1 MEITMCYRLS
11 IAAAA
16 ALMLGGVGATAA
28 ELPTYEVMGFP
39 ITPHQL
45 VALGPADAEQ
55 GLPASTL
62 TKAGMPASP
71 HQIAV
76 LTPRQTADC
85 QQRRASSYRAG
96 PALPGCRD
104 RASALAPRGVWP
116 PMGRRAAKLEPFRF
130 WNQSQGLFLFMR
142 FFARTGIWPRI
153 TRHASFGKRFT

>member
-16 ALMLGGVGATAA
+16 ALMMGGVGATAA

-45 VALGPADAEQ
+45 VALGPADAQQ

-76 LTPRQTADC
+76 LTPRQRVIDEQIANSGG
-85 QQRRASSYRAG
+85 RATAG
-96 PALPGCRD
+96 PARLSPVV
-104 RASALAPRGVWP
+104 AI
-116 PMGRRAAKLEPFRF
+116 EP
-130 WNQSQGLFLFMR
+130 
-142 FFARTGIWPRI
+142 AR
-153 TRHASFGKRFT
+153 

>member
-16 ALMLGGVGATAA
+16 ALMLAGVAATAA

-45 VALGPADAEQ
+45 VALGPANAQQ
-55 GLPASTL
+55 GLPAFTL

-76 LTPRQTADC
+76 LTPRQRVIDEEI
-85 QQRRASSYRAG
+85 ASSGGRATTG
-96 PALPGCRD
+96 LARLSPVVAIEPAR
-104 RASALAPRGVWP
+104 
-116 PMGRRAAKLEPFRF
+116 
-130 WNQSQGLFLFMR
+130 
-142 FFARTGIWPRI
+142 
-153 TRHASFGKRFT
+153 

>member
-45 VALGPADAEQ
+45 VALGPANAEQ

-76 LTPRQTADC
+76 LTPRRVID
-85 QQRRASSYRAG
+85 QRIANIGGRATTGLAPLSPVLAIEPERYS
-96 PALPGCRD
+96 P
-104 RASALAPRGVWP
+104 APRGVWRP
-116 PMGRRAAKLEPFRF
+116 PTA
-130 WNQSQGLFLFMR
+130 
-142 FFARTGIWPRI
+142 
-153 TRHASFGKRFT
+153 